1 MRRITI
7 SLLFILVCL
16 TWGTTWL
23 AMKIAVETIPP
34 LFATGMR
41 FMAASPLLIIMAW
54 VTRVPL
60 LFSRGQRLFQCAVT
74 VFYFA
79 IPFSLMIYGEQTV
92 SSGLALVIFA
102 NMPVAVLI
110 ASLLLLKEKTCRLQI
125 LGLVLAI
132 ASLTVVLLSEAKETN
147 RCHWQD
153 ALTLLAPL
161 IMHAIMYTLCKQRGS
176 RVAMLTFNAPPCAA
190 AGLALIVGGWFL
202 EHPRWQDFSSK
213 SIKATLYLGVV
224 AGVFGILCYFALQ
237 KKGSA
242 FQASTVFLLFPV
254 IALLLENALY
264 GYTLSPVSRLML
276 LPLSAGILLT
286 LLYRNAMPRLNAGDR
301 HVTL

>member
-16 TWGTTWL
+16 TRGTTWL

-41 FMAASPLLIIMAW
+41 FIAASPLLIIMAW
-54 VTRVPL
+54 VTRAPL

-79 IPFSLMIYGEQTV
+79 IPFSLMIDGEQTV
-92 SSGLALVIFA
+92 SSGLASVIFA

-110 ASLLLLKEKTCRLQI
+110 ASLLLLNEKTCRLQI
-125 LGLVLAI
+125 LGLLLAI
-132 ASLTVVLLSEAKETN
+132 ASLAAVLLSEAKETS
-147 RCHWQD
+147 RCHWQG
-153 ALTLLAPL
+153 ALSLIVAL
-161 IMHAIMYTLCKQRGS
+161 IMRAVMYTLCKKRGC
-176 RVAMLTFNAPPCAA
+176 RVAVLTFNALPCCA
-190 AGLALIVGGWFL
+190 AGLALIAAGWFL
-202 EHPRWQDFSSK
+202 EQPRWQDFSSG
-213 SIKATLYLGVV
+213 SAGATLYLGVV
-224 AGVFGILCYFALQ
+224 AGVFGILCYFSLQ
-237 KKGSA
+237 KKASA
-242 FQASTVFLLFPV
+242 FQASTVFLIFPV

-264 GYTLSPVSRLML
+264 GYTLSPVSHLL

-286 LLYRNAMPRLNAGDR
+286 LLSRRHTPEPR
-301 HVTL
+301 